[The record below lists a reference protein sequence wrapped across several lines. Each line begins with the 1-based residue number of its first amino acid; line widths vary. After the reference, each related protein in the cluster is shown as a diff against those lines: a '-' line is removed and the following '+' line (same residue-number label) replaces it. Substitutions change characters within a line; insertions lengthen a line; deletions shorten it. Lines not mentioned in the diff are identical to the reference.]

1 MTDDKLTEKSLA
13 IMQTVY
19 PTFTDKQMAVYCKL
33 LGQYPGVVVSK
44 AIGELIRTSESSYAP
59 PVGKICGLCEKII
72 NQSLG
77 KTELTGADAWGEV
90 RYVITKIGPYEAK
103 NYRWK
108 DRIAE
113 EVARAIGLDTLFSMT
128 SGTEEDV
135 IRGQFLKMYE
145 GKTNIAR
152 ERDRVETLLADGRI
166 NEITQKISEKLQ
178 IAGGKQ

>member
-1 MTDDKLTEKSLA
+1 MDDKLIEKSLA
-13 IMQTVY
+13 IMQTIY
-19 PTFTDKQMAVYCKL
+19 PTFSDKQMAVYCKL
-33 LGQYPGVVVSK
+33 LGDFPGVVVSK

-72 NQSLG
+72 NQSQG

-128 SGTEEDV
+128 AGTEEDV

-145 GKTNIAR
+145 GKASSAGNRNRIK
-152 ERDRVETLLADGRI
+152 VLLADGRV
-166 NEITQKISEKLQ
+166 NEITQKISDKLQ
-178 IAGGKQ
+178 IEGVK

>member
-1 MTDDKLTEKSLA
+1 MDDKLTEKSLA

-19 PTFTDKQMAVYCKL
+19 PTFSDKQMAVYCKL
-33 LGQYPGVVVSK
+33 LGDFPGVVVSK

-59 PVGKICGLCEKII
+59 PVGKICGLCERII
-72 NQSLG
+72 NQSQG
-77 KTELTGADAWGEV
+77 KAERTKADAWGEV
-90 RYVITKIGPYEAK
+90 RYVVTKIGPYEAK

-108 DRIAE
+108 DQIAE

-145 GKTNIAR
+145 GKSSSAGNRNRI
-152 ERDRVETLLADGRI
+152 EVLLADGRI
-166 NEITQKISEKLQ
+166 NEITQKISDKLQ

>member
-1 MTDDKLTEKSLA
+1 
-13 IMQTVY
+13 
-19 PTFTDKQMAVYCKL
+19 MAVYCKL

-44 AIGELIRTSESSYAP
+44 AIGELIRTSESGYAP

-72 NQSLG
+72 NQSQG
-77 KTELTGADAWGEV
+77 KEELTGADAWGEV
-90 RYVITKIGPYEAK
+90 RHVITKIGPYEAK

-128 SGTEEDV
+128 AGTEEDV

-145 GKTNIAR
+145 GKANAAGKRSRI
-152 ERDRVETLLADGRI
+152 ETLLADGRVK
-166 NEITQKISEKLQ
+166 EITQKISEKLQ
-178 IAGGKQ
+178 ITGGK

>member
-1 MTDDKLTEKSLA
+1 MDDKLTEKSLA
-13 IMQTVY
+13 IMQTIY

-72 NQSLG
+72 NQSQG

-90 RYVITKIGPYEAK
+90 RYVITKIGPYAAK
-103 NYRWK
+103 DYRWK
-108 DRIAE
+108 DKVAE

-128 SGTEEDV
+128 AGTEEDV

-145 GKTNIAR
+145 GKSSSAENRNRI
-152 ERDRVETLLADGRI
+152 EVLLADGRI
-166 NEITQKISEKLQ
+166 NEITQKISDKLQ

>member
-1 MTDDKLTEKSLA
+1 MDKLTEKSLA
-13 IMQTVY
+13 IMQTIY

-33 LGQYPGVVVSK
+33 LGDFPGVVVSK

-72 NQSLG
+72 NQSQG

-90 RYVITKIGPYEAK
+90 RYVITKIGPYAAK
-103 NYRWK
+103 DYRWK
-108 DRIAE
+108 DKVAE

-128 SGTEEDV
+128 AGTEEDV

-145 GKTNIAR
+145 GKSSSAGNRNRI
-152 ERDRVETLLADGRI
+152 EVLLADGRI
-166 NEITQKISEKLQ
+166 NEITQKISDKLQ
-178 IAGGKQ
+178 IEGVK

>member
-1 MTDDKLTEKSLA
+1 MMDKLTEKSLA

-44 AIGELIRTSESSYAP
+44 AIGELLRTSESSYAP

-72 NQSLG
+72 NQSQG
-77 KTELTGADAWGEV
+77 KAELTKADAWGEV
-90 RYVITKIGPYEAK
+90 RHVVTKIGPYEAK

-108 DRIAE
+108 DQIAE
-113 EVARAIGLDTLFSMT
+113 EVARSIGLDTLFSMT
-128 SGTEEDV
+128 AGTEEDV

-145 GKTNIAR
+145 GKSNIAK
-152 ERDRVETLLADGRI
+152 ERGRVETLLADGRV
-166 NEITQKISEKLQ
+166 NEIAQKISEKLQ
-178 IAGGKQ
+178 IAGGAK

>member
-1 MTDDKLTEKSLA
+1 MDDKLTEKSLA

-72 NQSLG
+72 NQSQG
-77 KTELTGADAWGEV
+77 KTELAGADAWGEV
-90 RYVITKIGPYEAK
+90 RYVITKIGPYAAK
-103 NYRWK
+103 DYRWK

-113 EVARAIGLDTLFSMT
+113 EVARSIGLDTLFSMT
-128 SGTEEDV
+128 AGTEEDV

-145 GKTNIAR
+145 GKSSSAGNRNRIK
-152 ERDRVETLLADGRI
+152 VLLADGRI
-166 NEITQKISEKLQ
+166 NEITQKISEKVQ

>member
-1 MTDDKLTEKSLA
+1 MIDDKLTEKSLA

-44 AIGELIRTSESSYAP
+44 AIGELIRTSDSSYAP
-59 PVGKICGLCEKII
+59 PVGKICGLCERII
-72 NQSLG
+72 NQSQG

-90 RYVITKIGPYEAK
+90 RHVITKIGPYEAK

-108 DRIAE
+108 DQIAE
-113 EVARAIGLDTLFSMT
+113 EVARSIGLDTLFSMT
-128 SGTEEDV
+128 AGTEEDV

-145 GKTNIAR
+145 GKSSSAGKR
-152 ERDRVETLLADGRI
+152 SRVELLLADGRV
-166 NEITQKISEKLQ
+166 NEITQKISEKMQ
-178 IAGGKQ
+178 IAGGK

>member
-1 MTDDKLTEKSLA
+1 MDGLTEKSLA
-13 IMQTVY
+13 IMQTIY
-19 PTFTDKQMAVYCKL
+19 PNFTDKQMAVYCKL

-44 AIGELIRTSESSYAP
+44 AIGELIRTSESGYAP

-72 NQSLG
+72 NQSQG
-77 KTELTGADAWGEV
+77 KEELTGADAWGEV
-90 RYVITKIGPYEAK
+90 RHVITKIGPYEAK

-128 SGTEEDV
+128 AGTEEDV

-145 GKTNIAR
+145 GKANAAGKRSRI
-152 ERDRVETLLADGRI
+152 ETLLADGRVK
-166 NEITQKISEKLQ
+166 EITQKISEKLQ
-178 IAGGKQ
+178 ITGGK

>member
-1 MTDDKLTEKSLA
+1 MDKLTEKSLA
-13 IMQTVY
+13 IMQAVY

-72 NQSLG
+72 NQAQG
-77 KTELTGADAWGEV
+77 KAELTGADAWGEV
-90 RYVITKIGPYEAK
+90 RHVITKIGPYAAK
-103 NYRWK
+103 EYRWK
-108 DRIAE
+108 DQIAE

-128 SGTEEDV
+128 GGTEEDV

-145 GKTNIAR
+145 GKASSAGNRNRI
-152 ERDRVETLLADGRI
+152 EVLLADGRI

>member
-1 MTDDKLTEKSLA
+1 MDGLTEKSLA
-13 IMQTVY
+13 IMQTIY
-19 PTFTDKQMAVYCKL
+19 PNFTDKQMAVYCKL

-72 NQSLG
+72 NQSQG
-77 KTELTGADAWGEV
+77 KTELTGSDAWGEV
-90 RYVITKIGPYEAK
+90 RHVITKIGPYAAK
-103 NYRWK
+103 DYRWK
-108 DRIAE
+108 DKVAE

-145 GKTNIAR
+145 GKSSSAGTRNRI
-152 ERDRVETLLADGRI
+152 EVLLADGRI
-166 NEITQKISEKLQ
+166 KEITQKISDKLQ
-178 IAGGKQ
+178 IEGGK

>member
-1 MTDDKLTEKSLA
+1 MDDKLIEKSLA
-13 IMQTVY
+13 IMQTIY

-72 NQSLG
+72 NQSQG
-77 KTELTGADAWGEV
+77 KEELTGADAWGEV
-90 RYVITKIGPYEAK
+90 RHVITKIGPYAAK
-103 NYRWK
+103 DYRWK
-108 DRIAE
+108 DKVAE
-113 EVARAIGLDTLFSMT
+113 EVARSIGLDTLFSMT
-128 SGTEEDV
+128 AGTEEDV

-145 GKTNIAR
+145 GKSSSAGNRNRI
-152 ERDRVETLLADGRI
+152 EVLLADGRV

-178 IAGGKQ
+178 IEGGKQ

>member
-1 MTDDKLTEKSLA
+1 MDDKLTEKSLA

-19 PTFTDKQMAVYCKL
+19 PTFSDKQMAVYCKL
-33 LGQYPGVVVSK
+33 LGDFPGVVVSK

-72 NQSLG
+72 NQSQG

-90 RYVITKIGPYEAK
+90 RYVVTKIGPYEAK

-108 DRIAE
+108 DQIAE
-113 EVARAIGLDTLFSMT
+113 EVARSIGLDTLFSMT
-128 SGTEEDV
+128 AGTEEDV

-145 GKTNIAR
+145 GKVSSAGNRNRI
-152 ERDRVETLLADGRI
+152 EVLLADGRI
-166 NEITQKISEKLQ
+166 NEITQKISDKLQ
-178 IAGGKQ
+178 IEGGKQ

>member
-1 MTDDKLTEKSLA
+1 MDDKLTEKSLA

-19 PTFTDKQMAVYCKL
+19 PTFTDKQMVVYCKL

-44 AIGELIRTSESSYAP
+44 AIGELIRTSESGYAP

-72 NQSLG
+72 NQSQG
-77 KTELTGADAWGEV
+77 KEELTGADAWGEV
-90 RYVITKIGPYEAK
+90 RHVITKIGPYAAK
-103 NYRWK
+103 DYRWK
-108 DRIAE
+108 DQIAE

-128 SGTEEDV
+128 AGTEEDV

-145 GKTNIAR
+145 GKANAAR
-152 ERDRVETLLADGRI
+152 ESGRIETLLSDGKVK
-166 NEITQKISEKLQ
+166 EITQKISEKLQ

>member
-1 MTDDKLTEKSLA
+1 MDKLTEKSLA
-13 IMQTVY
+13 IMQAVY

-72 NQSLG
+72 NQSQG
-77 KTELTGADAWGEV
+77 KAELTGADAWGEV
-90 RYVITKIGPYEAK
+90 RHVITKIGPYEAK

-108 DRIAE
+108 DKMAE

-128 SGTEEDV
+128 AGTEEDV

-145 GKTNIAR
+145 GKSSSAGNRNRIK
-152 ERDRVETLLADGRI
+152 VLLADGRV
-166 NEITQKISEKLQ
+166 NEITQKISDKLQ
-178 IAGGKQ
+178 IEGGK

>member
-1 MTDDKLTEKSLA
+1 MDDKLTEKSLA

-33 LGQYPGVVVSK
+33 LGDFPGVVVSK
-44 AIGELIRTSESSYAP
+44 AIGELVRTSESSYAP

-72 NQSLG
+72 NQSQG
-77 KTELTGADAWGEV
+77 KTELTGSDAWGEV
-90 RYVITKIGPYEAK
+90 RHVITKIGPYAAK
-103 NYRWK
+103 DYRWK
-108 DRIAE
+108 DKVAE

-145 GKTNIAR
+145 GKANAAR
-152 ERDRVETLLADGRI
+152 NRNRIEVLLADGRV
-166 NEITQKISEKLQ
+166 NEITQKISDKLQ